1 MKSKKLHSTSLK
13 KERNN
18 MDKTIAHIAHDQ
30 QKVNMAEWANKHKKQ
45 LSIHNLVGTEGTCKT
60 VESVTGLKV
69 KVLGHGPDGGD
80 IVLAN
85 EVLQENINI
94 LIFFI
99 DARTPHGHE
108 HDIQTLIRICV
119 LKDVPI
125 ALNKRSAELM
135 FSSEMI
141 KEQVK

>member
-1 MKSKKLHSTSLK
+1 
-13 KERNN
+13 
-18 MDKTIAHIAHDQ
+18 MDKTIALVAHDN

-45 LSIHNLVGTEGTCKT
+45 LSMHNLVGTGGTCKT
-60 VESVTGLKV
+60 VESVTGIKV
-69 KVLGHGPDGGD
+69 QALGHGPDGGD

-85 EVLQENINI
+85 EVLQGNIDV

-108 HDIQTLIRICV
+108 HDIQTLVRICV
-119 LKDVPI
+119 LKDGPI

-135 FSSEMI
+135 FSSEMM
-141 KEQVK
+141 KEEVK